1 MNRLDGLDDRALVLE
16 DGWLNV
22 LRWGS
27 SEHRFPVSDLG
38 ETEIVRDDKKKLLGK
53 GEERIRLRF
62 GSIAT
67 AIWVPGQVIRRRP
80 SLSPPTIGRFT
91 WKS

>member
-1 MNRLDGLDDRALVLE
+1 MKRLAGLDDRALVLE

-27 SEHRFPVSDLG
+27 GEHRFPVSDLG
-38 ETEIVRDDKKKLLGK
+38 ETEIVRDDKKKLFGK

-67 AIWVPGQVIRRRP
+67 AIWVPAEDEQAARDFAAAVDAARSAAG
-80 SLSPPTIGRFT
+80 
-91 WKS
+91 